1 MKKIIA
7 FLLIGLFTL
16 NFGCSKVDS
25 KEIQS
30 INAPSNDNLII
41 KGNWEITDVKIIDE
55 NIENI
60 SEILELKNK
69 TINISN
75 NGINIV
81 NKNYKE
87 TAFKLKVVKPSYNL
101 SYEFKLKLS
110 DIIKDKEKIEVISII
125 FQNNIIGEFIIDN
138 DEKGYLYY
146 QGVLFNLNKIEIEA
160 LETKANAGDTEEASK
175 EEIIEPELILE
186 DYNSPVGVMLAIKK
200 NRELKNDGKYGN
212 ESYRTLWISMYNG
225 NIQPVLEKDNIVF
238 PRMNGIWE
246 IKGNTLY
253 ENGLHY
259 EYFNARKIDS
269 GSYGIEEAYSPEI
282 SIYKNITFISND
294 YISMEVYEGDDFQ
307 NKFHRYQTIPIDNIN
322 SNEGLKI
329 GDIYSDLEVNQY
341 EIDLKSA
348 LMEASKDKIEEDYKI
363 DYSNFKLDR
372 VKGKWILV
380 GNINLLDSDIF
391 DYRINISPLN
401 RILNYDT
408 LLISWKELKA
418 QNPFIKDAF
427 TSPNGR
433 IAIVQLEDSLLIY
446 EIKDRDINPT
456 PLLTIDIE
464 ENEEIIMAEW
474 ANGDYVKRWENALKN
489 LR

>member
-60 SEILELKNK
+60 SKILELKNK

-341 EIDLKSA
+341 EIDLESA

-446 EIKDRDINPT
+446 EIKDRDVNPT

>member
-341 EIDLKSA
+341 EIDLESA

>member
-60 SEILELKNK
+60 SKILELKNK
-69 TINISN
+69 TINIFN

-125 FQNNIIGEFIIDN
+125 FQNNIVGEFIIDN

-246 IKGNTLY
+246 IKSNTLY

-341 EIDLKSA
+341 EIDLESA

>member
-446 EIKDRDINPT
+446 EIKDRDVNPT

>member
-60 SEILELKNK
+60 SKILELKNK

-341 EIDLKSA
+341 EIDLESA